1 MSTLTAESPAVATR
15 FMWDRKEHVR
25 LLRAVTRH
33 AKLSAFQ
40 RYSYAYLMGM
50 TVLAV
55 LLVVAAGRWES
66 ASSTLSWLLIAALW
80 LTLFRLGMPHM
91 AARGYPKQHP
101 CVSSPFHVA
110 LTGEGVRTSCDH
122 SDVLVKW
129 DGVRWAVE
137 TDDFFL
143 FYVTDRCAHYLPK
156 RALEGPAAVEH
167 ARDFIL
173 HHTPLRP
180 AKAGKR

>member
-1 MSTLTAESPAVATR
+1 MPTLTAESPAVATR

-25 LLRAVTRH
+25 LLRQVTRH
-33 AKLSAFQ
+33 AKLSALS
-40 RYSYAYLMGM
+40 RYSWAYVVGM
-50 TVLAV
+50 LV
-55 LLVVAAGRWES
+55 LLLLVSAMSGSWAGL
-66 ASSTLSWLLIAALW
+66 SSTFPWLLIVALW
-80 LTLFRLGMPHM
+80 LVLFRVGLPYM

-110 LTGEGVRTSCDH
+110 LTDEGVRTSCDH

-129 DGVRWAVE
+129 DGVRRGVE

-156 RALEGPAAVEH
+156 RALDGPAAVERT
-167 ARDFIL
+167 RDFIL
-173 HHTPLRP
+173 HHVPLRS
-180 AKAGKR
+180 AKAAKR